1 MQHLTCWIGL
11 DDTDESNGCMFY
23 VPGSHQWD
31 LLPITGLAGD
41 MDAIEQ
47 VLSPDQWEAL
57 QNPVPVCLKKGHAAF
72 HHPLMVHGS
81 RENRSDRPRRAL
93 VLNAFKDGTLSDTK
107 EPLMAGVPA
116 VPRGE
121 KLAGTFFPL
130 LLDPAQLPVSS

>member
-1 MQHLTCWIGL
+1 MQRLTCWIGL

-57 QNPVPVCLKKGHAAF
+57 QHPVPVCLKKGHAAF

-93 VLNAFKDGTLSDTK
+93 VLNAFKDGTLSDTN
-107 EPLMAGVPA
+107 EPLMAGVPPI
-116 VPRGE
+116 PRGE

-130 LLDPAQLPVSS
+130 LLDPARLPVSS